1 MGKTIAIANQKGGVG
16 KTTTTFNL
24 GISLAAM
31 GKRVLLVD
39 LDQQGDLTYCL
50 GYAEPDDL
58 DRTVAELMELYLDED
73 NYTPEI
79 MEKFISTNEYD
90 NYQIDYLTCNCEMS
104 AVETGLVNAVS
115 REYILKNILGTIS
128 DKYDFIL
135 LDCAP
140 SLGMITINALVAA
153 NTVLIPLCAKK
164 LSSKGLNLLVK
175 NILRVKKR
183 LNPRLDIEGILFVA
197 VDNNF
202 ISNKDIKQ
210 EVFDKFGE
218 LVNIY
223 DFSIPRLDEVEKSIT
238 AMTPICE
245 YKDKRIKKGKS
256 IVAGLYERLAKEVE
270 ENENQW
276 SKNDCRIQGNQNRKN
291 PEMD

>member
-1 MGKTIAIANQKGGVG
+1 MGKTIAIVNQKGGVG
-16 KTTTTFNL
+16 KTATTFNL
-24 GISLAAM
+24 GAGLAAA
-31 GKRVLLVD
+31 GKKVLLID

-50 GYAEPDDL
+50 GYPEPDDL
-58 DRTVAELMELYLDED
+58 EGTVAELMELYLDED
-73 NYTPEI
+73 DTFVDMIERY
-79 MEKFISTNEYD
+79 ISKNDYDEEGYEYSV
-90 NYQIDYLTCNCEMS
+90 DYLTCNCEMS

-115 REYILKNILGTIS
+115 REYILKNIIREVK

-183 LNPRLDIEGILFVA
+183 LNPDLDIEGILFVA
-197 VDNNF
+197 VDNAYV
-202 ISNKDIKQ
+202 SNQGIKQ
-210 EVFDKFGE
+210 EVMDKFGE

-238 AMTPICE
+238 LMTPIRE
-245 YKDKRIKKGKS
+245 YKDKKIRKGQS
-256 IVAGLYERLAKEVE
+256 VVAALYDKLAKEVIQ
-270 ENENQW
+270 NE
-276 SKNDCRIQGNQNRKN
+276 
-291 PEMD
+291 

>member
-1 MGKTIAIANQKGGVG
+1 MAKVITIVNQKGGVG
-16 KTTTTFNL
+16 KTATTFNL
-24 GISLAAM
+24 GASLAAA

-50 GYAEPDDL
+50 GHDEPDDL
-58 DRTVAELMELYLDED
+58 DKTVAELMEVYLSED
-73 NYTPEI
+73 DYSPEI
-79 MEKFISTNEYD
+79 TKDFISRNKYD
-90 NYQIDYLTCNCEMS
+90 GYQIDYLTCNCEMS

-115 REYILKNILGTIS
+115 REYILKNILSAIS
-128 DKYDFIL
+128 DNYDYVL

-140 SLGMITINALVAA
+140 SLGMITINALVTA

-183 LNPRLDIEGILFVA
+183 LNPELDIEGILFVA
-197 VDNNF
+197 VDDAY
-202 ISNKDIKQ
+202 ISNKGIKQ

-223 DFSIPRLDEVEKSIT
+223 NFSIPRLDEVEKSIT
-238 AMTPICE
+238 TMTPIRD
-245 YKDKRIKKGKS
+245 YKDKKIKKGKS
-256 IVAGLYERLAKEVE
+256 VVAELYDRLAQEVM
-270 ENENQW
+270 
-276 SKNDCRIQGNQNRKN
+276 SNDR
-291 PEMD
+291 

>member
-24 GISLAAM
+24 GISLATM
-31 GKRVLLVD
+31 GERVLLVD

-58 DRTVAELMELYLDED
+58 EGTIAELMEDYLDYD
-73 NYTPEI
+73 SYNSDIVNKY
-79 MEKFISTNEYD
+79 ISTNDYGSGESEYSV
-90 NYQIDYLTCNCEMS
+90 DYLTCNCEMS

-115 REYILKNILGTIS
+115 REYILKNLLNEVKN
-128 DKYDFIL
+128 DYDYIL

-153 NTVLIPLCAKK
+153 DSVLIPLCAKK

-183 LNPRLDIEGILFVA
+183 LNPGLDIEGILFVA

-223 DFSIPRLDEVEKSIT
+223 DFSVPRLDVVEKSII

-245 YKDKRIKKGKS
+245 YKDKRVKKGKS
-256 IVAGLYERLAKEVE
+256 IVAEIYEKLAREVE

-276 SKNDCRIQGNQNRKN
+276 SKDNSRI
-291 PEMD
+291 

>member
-1 MGKTIAIANQKGGVG
+1 MKGKTIAIVNQKGGVG
-16 KTTTTFNL
+16 KTATTFNL
-24 GISLAAM
+24 GAGLAAA

-50 GYAEPDDL
+50 GHEEPDDL
-58 DRTVAELMELYLDED
+58 DVTVAALMEVYLAED
-73 NYTPEI
+73 DYVPEI
-79 MEKFISTNEYD
+79 KKKYVSSNNYD
-90 NYQIDYLTCNCEMS
+90 GYQVDYLTCNCEMS

-115 REYILKNILGTIS
+115 REYVLKNILKEIS
-128 DKYDFIL
+128 DQYDYIL

-153 NTVLIPLCAKK
+153 DTVLIPLCAKK

-183 LNPRLDIEGILFVA
+183 LNPDLDIEGILFVA
-197 VDNNF
+197 VDDAYV
-202 ISNKDIKQ
+202 SNKGIKQ

-223 DFSIPRLDEVEKSIT
+223 DFSVPRLDEVEKSIT
-238 AMTPICE
+238 SMTPIRE
-245 YKDKRIKKGKS
+245 YKDKKIKKGKS
-256 IVAGLYERLAKEVE
+256 VVAGLYDRLAQEVI
-270 ENENQW
+270 NN
-276 SKNDCRIQGNQNRKN
+276 N
-291 PEMD
+291 